1 MTNDLDTSCNGSG
14 CEKTHGYR
22 VASISKYSRVR
33 GVGYSIT

>member
-1 MTNDLDTSCNGSG
+1 MGVDAR
-14 CEKTHGYR
+14 THGYR